1 MATIERKGSL
11 VRVEISGEAQ
21 IYRSV
26 REAFEAAYD
35 RRLESPEHKAVS
47 KRLCMWTDLEAA
59 GDLPKVVTEAL

>member
-11 VRVEISGEAQ
+11 VRVEIAGEAQ

-35 RRLESPEHKAVS
+35 RRLEGPEYRAVS
-47 KRLCMWTDLEAA
+47 KQLCMWTDMEAA
-59 GDLPKVVTEAL
+59 GDLPKIVTEKL